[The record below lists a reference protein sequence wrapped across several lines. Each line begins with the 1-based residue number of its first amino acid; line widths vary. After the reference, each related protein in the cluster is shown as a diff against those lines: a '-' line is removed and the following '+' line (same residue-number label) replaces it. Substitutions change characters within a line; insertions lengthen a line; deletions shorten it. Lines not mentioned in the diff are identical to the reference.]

1 MRGWAIPAEHRLRSQ
16 FATAKLAKRRIPPYA
31 FTEHGAVMLASVLN
45 TPIAVNASVQ
55 VVRAFVRLRNILATH
70 EDLAR
75 KLRALEKKCDAQFKV
90 VFDAIR
96 QLMAP
101 SEHPPKEPIGFLPA
115 KRKPGKKAQKGRRK
129 K

>member
-1 MRGWAIPAEHRLRSQ
+1 
-16 FATAKLAKRRIPPYA
+16 
-31 FTEHGAVMLASVLN
+31 MLASVLN

-55 VVRAFVRLRNILATH
+55 VVRAFVRLRNILAKH

-75 KLRALEKKCDAQFKV
+75 KLRALENKYDAQFKV

-101 SEHPPKEPIGFLPA
+101 PEGPEKEQIGFLP
-115 KRKPGKKAQKGRRK
+115 PKKKSGRRIRKGRRK
-129 K
+129 Q